1 MLLLANHI
9 YIMHLW
15 PSLAAQKLGDNSQ
28 STHRVAV
35 LDEELCQPRKCGLE
49 CIVYC
54 PVNKTGGQCIVQ
66 RPEDNKALI
75 SEELCTGCGI
85 CIKKCPFD
93 AIVIVNLARELS
105 EDKIHQYGVNSFRFY
120 RLPAPKKGA
129 VVGLVGRNGMG
140 KSTIVNILSGN
151 LKPNL
156 GNYETETAWDDV
168 LKYFQGTELKA
179 YFEKIA
185 NRQLRASIKP
195 QLVYMI
201 PKAFKGTPKELLQK
215 YDERSVADKLIQQL
229 GLQNVLDRD
238 LAALSGGELQRLA
251 VAVAA
256 AKDAEY
262 YFFDEPSSYND
273 VYQRLA
279 VAKVIKELAEEGKSV
294 MVVEHDMTLL
304 DYLSDYVHIIYGEPG
319 AYGIVSTLQ
328 STKVGINS
336 FLDGFLP
343 AENVRFREKAFRFDI
358 STSAED
364 VILDVPVASYTDLS
378 KSFPS
383 FKLQVS
389 AGRIRQGEIV
399 GIVGAN
405 ALGKTTF
412 MRMLA
417 GVDQPDSGKIDI
429 GVKISYKPQYL
440 NQDYDGDVRSLMYAA
455 YQSPIEGSAVEEQII
470 IPMGV
475 KKLFEKSV
483 RNLSGGELQKVAVAT
498 SLLRQADVYAL
509 DEPSAFLDAEDRI
522 AVAKFLQRFVRAQ
535 GRSAI
540 IIDHDLQLIDLVA
553 DTLVIFEGQPGL
565 EGRATEPMK
574 KEEGMNRFLKELSI
588 TYRRDETTGRP
599 RVNKEGGRL
608 DREQKGSGNYYYV
621 KQ

>member
-1 MLLLANHI
+1 M
-9 YIMHLW
+9 
-15 PSLAAQKLGDNSQ
+15 GNSEGEN
-28 STHRVAV
+28 THRVAV

-49 CIVYC
+49 CIIYC
-54 PVNKTGGQCIVQ
+54 PVNKTGGACIVQ

-75 SEELCTGCGI
+75 SEDLCTGCGI

-93 AIVIVNLARELS
+93 AIVIVNLAKELS
-105 EDKIHQYGVNSFRFY
+105 TDKIHQYGINSFRFY

-140 KSTIVNILSGN
+140 KSTIVNVLSGN
-151 LKPNL
+151 MKPNL
-156 GNYETETAWDDV
+156 GHYDRDVAWDEV
-168 LKYFQGTELKA
+168 LKYYQGTEMKSH
-179 YFEKIA
+179 FDKIA
-185 NRQLRASIKP
+185 NGTMRASIKP
-195 QLVYMI
+195 QLVYLI
-201 PKAFKGTPKELLQK
+201 PKAFKGTTRELLKK
-215 YDERSVADKLIQQL
+215 YDERKVTDKLIPQL
-229 GLQNVLDRD
+229 GLQNILDRD
-238 LAALSGGELQRLA
+238 ISQLSGGELQRLA

-279 VAKVIKELAEEGKSV
+279 VAKVMRELAEAGKSV

-319 AYGIVSTLQ
+319 AYGIVSGMQ
-328 STKVGINS
+328 STKVGINN
-336 FLDGFLP
+336 FLEGFLP
-343 AENVRFREKAFRFDI
+343 QENVRFRDKAFKFDI
-358 STSAED
+358 AAINED
-364 VILDVPVASYTDLS
+364 VILDVPTASYSDLA

-383 FKLQVS
+383 FRLKIA
-389 AGRIRQGEIV
+389 AGKVRRGEIV

-417 GVDQPDSGKIDI
+417 GVDRPDSGTIDV
-429 GVKISYKPQYL
+429 GAKISYKPQYL

-455 YQSPIEGSAVEEQII
+455 YQSPIEGSTAEEQII

-475 KKLFEKSV
+475 KKMYEKSV
-483 RNLSGGELQKVAVAT
+483 KNLSGGELQKVAVAA
-498 SLLRQADVYAL
+498 SLLREADIYAL

-522 AVAKFLQRFVRAQ
+522 TIAKFLQRFVRAQ
-535 GRSAI
+535 GKSAI
-540 IIDHDLQLIDLVA
+540 IIDHDMQLIDLVA
-553 DTLVIFEGQPGL
+553 DSMVIFEGKPGI
-565 EGRATEPMK
+565 EGLATAPMK
-574 KEEGMNRFLKELSI
+574 KEEGMNRFLKALSI

-599 RVNKEGGRL
+599 RVNKESGRL
-608 DREQKGSGNYYYV
+608 DREQKQSGNYYYV
-621 KQ
+621 KNT

>member
-1 MLLLANHI
+1 MGGGDAD
-9 YIMHLW
+9 
-15 PSLAAQKLGDNSQ
+15 PS

-35 LDEELCQPRKCGLE
+35 MDYELCQPRKCNLE
-49 CIVYC
+49 CIIYC

-66 RPEDNKALI
+66 REEDGKALI
-75 SEELCTGCGI
+75 VEDLCTGCGI

-93 AIVIVNLARELS
+93 AIVIVNLAKELT

-120 RLPAPKKGA
+120 RLPTPKKGA

-140 KSTIVNILSGN
+140 KSTIVNVLSGN

-156 GNYETETAWDDV
+156 GKYDSEVRWDDV
-168 LKYFQGTELKA
+168 LKHFQGTELKA
-179 YFEKIA
+179 HFEKIA
-185 NRQLRASIKP
+185 NGSMRTSIKP

-201 PKAFKGTPKELLQK
+201 PKAFKGMTPKELLKK
-215 YDERSVADKLIQQL
+215 YDERKAADVLADQL
-229 GLQNVLDRD
+229 DLKNILDRD
-238 LAALSGGELQRLA
+238 LATLSGGELQRLA

-279 VAKVIKELAEEGKSV
+279 VAKVMRELAEKDGRSV

-304 DYLSDYVHIIYGEPG
+304 DYLSDYVHILYGEPG
-319 AYGIVSTLQ
+319 AYGIVSSLQ
-328 STKVGINS
+328 STKVGINN
-336 FLDGFLP
+336 FLEGFLP
-343 AENVRFREKAFRFDI
+343 AENVRFREKAFRFEI
-358 STSAED
+358 STSED
-364 VILDVPVASYTDLS
+364 QAVLDVPVASYSDIK

-383 FKLQVS
+383 FNLSVA
-389 AGRIRQGEIV
+389 AGRIRKGEIV

-417 GVDQPDSGKIDI
+417 GVDKPDSGAIEM
-429 GVKISYKPQYL
+429 GAKISYKPQYL
-440 NQDYDGDVRSLMYAA
+440 FQDYDGDVRSLMYTA
-455 YQSPIEGSAVEEQII
+455 YQSPIENSPAEEQIL

-475 KKLFEKSV
+475 KKLYEKSV
-483 RNLSGGELQKVAVAT
+483 RNLSGGELQKVAVAA
-498 SLLRQADVYAL
+498 SLMRPADIYAL

-540 IIDHDLQLIDLVA
+540 IIDHDLQLVDLVS
-553 DTLVIFEGQPGL
+553 DTLVIFEGEPGV
-565 EGRATEPMK
+565 EGHATAPMR

-588 TYRRDETTGRP
+588 SYRRDETTGRP

-608 DREQKGSGNYYYV
+608 DREQKQAGNYYYV